1 MAVALTLQE
10 YYNRQKDREQQNL
23 DRLST
28 TPPDKVN
35 WNIIC
40 DTFGGFNSC
49 FAVANIFIE
58 RDLSRARQHFYLC
71 GRLNEIQI
79 KIYNARLFDYAIPNL
94 CYAIMSDNQDLLQRL
109 GRLRYKGD
117 GVNYPDMDKMVE
129 QGESAIYCNS
139 IQMILLEDWTGLA
152 RNLEIME
159 KVTLPKE
166 KHKVMRL
173 DFEFYKAILERNKT
187 KIEAVLKELTTP
199 RNHTLR
205 NDEPIFG
212 QYLSMPALGYA
223 KLAWQKGI
231 EVEVSSPL
239 VPKELLPVRPLEKY
253 EDIYGFIKGLDQ

>member
-1 MAVALTLQE
+1 MVLSLEE
-10 YYNRQKDREQQNL
+10 YYNQQKDRERQYL

-28 TPPDKVN
+28 TPADKLN

-71 GRLNEIQI
+71 GRLNEIQV

-94 CYAIMSDNQDLLQRL
+94 CYAIMSDNQGLLQRL

-129 QGESAIYCNS
+129 EGESAIYCNS
-139 IQMILLEDWTGLA
+139 IQMIFLEDWAGLA

-159 KVTLPKE
+159 RVTLPKE

-187 KIEAVLKELTTP
+187 KIEEVLKELTTP
-199 RNHTLR
+199 KIHKAR

-212 QYLSMPALGYA
+212 QYISMPALGYA

-231 EVEVSSPL
+231 EVEVASPL
-239 VPKELLPVRPLEKY
+239 VPKELLPVRPLDKY
-253 EDIYGFIKGLDQ
+253 EDSYPFIKQLD